1 MTSMRPPIV
10 LLDFYTNFFFFAL
23 REGLL
28 LSLSSLQRLVG
39 KIQTWS
45 EDKYLSLYKFS
56 KKLRNILV
64 KISDTAGVQYFPQI
78 SDTIYL

>member
-10 LLDFYTNFFFFAL
+10 LLDFCTNFLFFAL

-39 KIQTWS
+39 KIQT
-45 EDKYLSLYKFS
+45 
-56 KKLRNILV
+56 
-64 KISDTAGVQYFPQI
+64 
-78 SDTIYL
+78 